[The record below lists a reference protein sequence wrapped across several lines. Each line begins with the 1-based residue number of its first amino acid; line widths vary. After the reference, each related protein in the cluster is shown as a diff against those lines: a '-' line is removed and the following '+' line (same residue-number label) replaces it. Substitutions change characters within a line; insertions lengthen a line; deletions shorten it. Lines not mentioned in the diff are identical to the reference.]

1 MLLDFINSST
11 GKIILATTGCFG
23 FCGFVLL
30 FRKSTRKDDKEVID
44 EIFDKVKD
52 TFGGVKE
59 DLHKPE
65 EKKKEI
71 QFPDLATVNDMMFS
85 LERTTNTM
93 YTQQQKIDQQ
103 RETIQM
109 LIKKAE
115 ALEEKMEAEHRLLIT
130 VECDHQIFI
139 ETIREKTAEIEDLK
153 GEISKTKM
161 EIQKSKLSS
170 RNFDSDWT
178 VSKQRS
184 YYYTNIESSSD
195 DYATYDL

>member
-1 MLLDFINSST
+1 
-11 GKIILATTGCFG
+11 
-23 FCGFVLL
+23 
-30 FRKSTRKDDKEVID
+30 
-44 EIFDKVKD
+44 
-52 TFGGVKE
+52 
-59 DLHKPE
+59 
-65 EKKKEI
+65 
-71 QFPDLATVNDMMFS
+71 MMFS